1 MDGSI
6 AMPSMGGGLGDDG
19 RGSESGQSANSQLL
33 RLVARANAN
42 VAELMRLSDYVPKI
56 FYLEGEDARLYG
68 PILQDYAYFQK
79 ADLIEEK
86 MSVDPVSAS
95 AAASASASWSPSAS
109 GCGEPPAPPTARAG
123 LTRAPS
129 ARRVQDL
136 ADRDEEMKA
145 QYGDI
150 LQRFYSLFDSI
161 YRYVQDFKQV
171 RSFRPEAPHPVG
183 AAPALPSLA
192 EWTVDRA
199 ATWRRRS
206 SSRTSGRACSSSI
219 RWSRCSSTP
228 QASS

>member
-95 AAASASASWSPSAS
+95 AAASASASASWSPSAS
-109 GCGEPPAPPTARAG
+109 GCGEPPARADRARWSHTGTIRPARAG
-123 LTRAPS
+123 SGGPRRGDEGAVRRHSPALLQPLRLHLPLRAGLQAGPFLPS
-129 ARRVQDL
+129 
-136 ADRDEEMKA
+136 E
-145 QYGDI
+145 
-150 LQRFYSLFDSI
+150 
-161 YRYVQDFKQV
+161 
-171 RSFRPEAPHPVG
+171 G
-183 AAPALPSLA
+183 AASRGR
-192 EWTVDRA
+192 RA
-199 ATWRRRS
+199 RS
-206 SSRTSGRACSSSI
+206 AVVG
-219 RWSRCSSTP
+219 
-228 QASS
+228 